1 MVSVSHGHRY
11 MTSVVVNRLYLVEA
25 VLLSIVSLAVSC
37 KYVMSV
43 YMMKRLTYATNA
55 ASAILASLTAAML
68 STLATRYFRNTE
80 SFMSIC
86 PQKTKLIKK
95 VSFMNIDGKML
106 YYRC

>member
-1 MVSVSHGHRY
+1 
-11 MTSVVVNRLYLVEA
+11 MTSVVVNCLYLVEA

-80 SFMSIC
+80 SFMS
-86 PQKTKLIKK
+86 LILKNKVNKNK
-95 VSFMNIDGKML
+95 VSFMNVDGKML